1 MAATMPLG
9 TPAAVAPPVTPR
21 LSRAVWIYTVIVV
34 AGFAYFLVDLP
45 VQVTDCFGN
54 MRNAARGT
62 LFDVVYRE
70 FFQQAYLRP
79 FLWAHIKVLQD
90 LSGGAYTVTFRG
102 WHVIQVALLVLLF
115 LRIVKPRDLSAA
127 AAVPV
132 GLAIL
137 LGMHTFAGTV
147 REAFP
152 VNTFM
157 TILLCCYAA
166 LALALGP
173 PRWWRDVASAA
184 LLIFASLTVES
195 GLLVWVVLVSAW
207 LVGARGVSR
216 TGVLVQMVLLAGY
229 FVLRF
234 GVLHI
239 GSPGLE
245 ERSSGFGFSSR
256 DPAELIASFGGNPLP
271 FYAYNVVSSALS
283 VVFGEP
289 RGGVWLVTRD
299 ALDGRYFTPM
309 SVEVLACTLGAIF
322 VARFVWVRRHEWIAR
337 RFDRDDQI
345 VFTFFGVTAA
355 NAVISFPYTKDV
367 IMSPGGVFFAAAV
380 CVALRDALLAVNRA
394 SLARA
399 CVWAVLVALLSTS
412 WAVRA
417 VAMHYGLRTAAA
429 AQRGEWAYVDGW
441 LEREHQVLTDPAD
454 VALKNQLQREAV
466 YDRQARPALQGD
478 WFHWFES
485 E

>member
-1 MAATMPLG
+1 MAASLPVDVSAGAVPL
-9 TPAAVAPPVTPR
+9 TR
-21 LSRAVWIYTVIVV
+21 SESRALWAYVALVV

-62 LFDVVYRE
+62 FVDVVYRE
-70 FFQQAYLRP
+70 FFQQSYLRP
-79 FLWAHIKVLQD
+79 FLWAHIKVLQE
-90 LSGGAYTVTFRG
+90 LSGGAYTLTFRG
-102 WHVIQVALLVLLF
+102 WHVVQVAVLAALF
-115 LRIVKPRDLSAA
+115 VHIVKPRDLSGAA
-127 AAVPV
+127 ALPV
-132 GLAIL
+132 GLAVL
-137 LGMHTFAGTV
+137 LGIHTFGGTV

-173 PRWWRDVASAA
+173 PRWWRDVAAA
-184 LLIFASLTVES
+184 LLFVFASLTVES
-195 GLLVWVVLVSAW
+195 GLLVWVVVVSAW
-207 LVGARGVSR
+207 LAGARGVSR
-216 TGVLVQMVLLAGY
+216 SGILLQLLLLAGY

-256 DPAELIASFGGNPLP
+256 DPEDLIASFGGNPLP
-271 FYAYNVVSSALS
+271 FYAYNIVSSALS
-283 VVFGEP
+283 VFLGEP

-299 ALDGRYFTPM
+299 ALAGRYFTPM
-309 SVEVLACTLGAIF
+309 SVGALACTLGAVFIF
-322 VARFVWVRRHEWIAR
+322 RYVWVRRREWLAR
-337 RFDRDDQI
+337 RFDRGDQI
-345 VFTFFGVTAA
+345 VFTCLGVTAA

-367 IMSPGGVFFAAAV
+367 IMSPAGIFFAAAV
-380 CVALRDALLAVNRA
+380 TVALRDVLMGINRA

-399 CVWAVLVALLSTS
+399 CVWGVLVALLSST
-412 WAVRA
+412 WAVRELA
-417 VAMHYGLRTAAA
+417 IHYGLRTNAAA
-429 AQRGEWAYVDGW
+429 ERGEWAYVDGW
-441 LEREHQVLTDPAD
+441 LEREHQVLTDPMD
-454 VALKNQLQREAV
+454 LALKSALQEQAV
-466 YDRQARPALQGD
+466 YAGDGRPALDGD
-478 WFHWFES
+478 WFRWFES